1 MMPQTEEVGG
11 IHYTIVGLCHIS
23 ADIDAAIDDSISRS
37 SILASGAL
45 RGLI

>member
-1 MMPQTEEVGG
+1 MPQTEEVEGN
-11 IHYTIVGLCHIS
+11 HYTIVGLCHMF
-23 ADIDAAIDDSISRS
+23 ADIVAAISISRS